1 MDQSMLE
8 RRRDPRTVT
17 FLPISIR
24 TSECDEPKPAH
35 LSDLSFGG
43 AGILTTAYNAPMM
56 GDYVDLEFETPLQ
69 DSPIEGGKR
78 REVGIVVNM
87 SAHERGTR
95 RIGVRFIQHPG
106 MGCGLFDPTDLLTS
120 HRQFVDATKLEGS
133 RWETARGFDN
143 VAPMTAG
150 AN

>member
-8 RRRDPRTVT
+8 RRRDPRTLT

-24 TSECDEPKPAH
+24 TSESDEPKPAQ

-43 AGILTTAYNAPMM
+43 AGVLTTAYNAPMM
-56 GDYVDLEFETPLQ
+56 GDYVDLEFETPME
-69 DSPIEGGKR
+69 DGVIDNEKR

-120 HRQFVDATKLEGS
+120 HRQFVESSKLENS
-133 RWETARGFDN
+133 RWETARGFGN
-143 VAPMTAG
+143 VAPVATG